1 MVNVS
6 VTKID
11 SKGRIQLPATFIVA
25 NDLKI
30 GQVLTLKPMVNKKN
44 SNGVFRYCNLLN
56 ENDQNLSFEKK
67 YILFY
72 RPNIIYKLKI
82 PEFLLFIYR
91 FFHFKE

>member
-11 SKGRIQLPATFIVA
+11 NKGRIQLPSTFIAA

-44 SNGVFRYCNLLN
+44 SVA
-56 ENDQNLSFEKK
+56 
-67 YILFY
+67 IVW
-72 RPNIIYKLKI
+72 
-82 PEFLLFIYR
+82 
-91 FFHFKE
+91 KES

>member
-44 SNGVFRYCNLLN
+44 SVAIVW
-56 ENDQNLSFEKK
+56 EEKNYPRLGDK
-67 YILFY
+67 
-72 RPNIIYKLKI
+72 
-82 PEFLLFIYR
+82 
-91 FFHFKE
+91 